1 MLSLVVVFV
10 VCRSSGEAASNTI
23 QARRRRA
30 AAAAHADEGTHTHHL
45 SARRLKAVL
54 ISFSSSVACGA
65 EGGERERVVG
75 RGEMGDRAP
84 PPAKQRAQAQQRSPA
99 ERRVPHNNYLDLE
112 DLKRLLARD
121 LHGWGARLGAFNP
134 RARARALSLQACLG
148 QTRPLPVAR
157 RCEKTSRPVR
167 RPEV

>member
-30 AAAAHADEGTHTHHL
+30 AAVAHADEGTHTHHL

-65 EGGERERVVG
+65 EGGERERERVVG

-84 PPAKQRAQAQQRSPA
+84 PPPRNSELRRSSDHQPSA
-99 ERRVPHNNYLDLE
+99 VSPTTITSISRISNASSRVIFMVGG
-112 DLKRLLARD
+112 R
-121 LHGWGARLGAFNP
+121 
-134 RARARALSLQACLG
+134 
-148 QTRPLPVAR
+148 V
-157 RCEKTSRPVR
+157 
-167 RPEV
+167 

>member
-1 MLSLVVVFV
+1 MSLVVVFV

-30 AAAAHADEGTHTHHL
+30 AAVAHADEGTHTHHL

-84 PPAKQRAQAQQRSPA
+84 PPPRNSELRRSSDHQQSAVSPTTITSISRISNA
-99 ERRVPHNNYLDLE
+99 SSRVIFMVGG
-112 DLKRLLARD
+112 R
-121 LHGWGARLGAFNP
+121 
-134 RARARALSLQACLG
+134 
-148 QTRPLPVAR
+148 V
-157 RCEKTSRPVR
+157 
-167 RPEV
+167 